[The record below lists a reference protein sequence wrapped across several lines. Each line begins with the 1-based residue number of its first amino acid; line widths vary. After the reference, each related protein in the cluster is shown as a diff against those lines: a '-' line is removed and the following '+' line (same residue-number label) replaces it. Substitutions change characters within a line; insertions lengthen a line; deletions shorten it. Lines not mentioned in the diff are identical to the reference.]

1 MPDKNKIFNTTKGL
15 ITVELYKEGSPE
27 VVDEFIDVSCV
38 DVLLLKVDM
47 SSPFGIHTSL
57 HKDGMPN
64 VLDMSSDVKGS
75 VLLSVGTHHSADE
88 RTQDTGNPHS
98 ISQKP
103 STSREPEKDPNNSA
117 QDKSM
122 ENELAI
128 LHMAKESRI
137 VYLLGHVSI
146 LCASYLHVLGKEYNK
161 GDSRYVGRGSK
172 PEARVLLMGTTPEIK
187 DIPVPYLNTI
197 SPLRRIGSPSCTKR
211 YLLAGN
217 LEDIFSAATR
227 EYALVVEELWNHP
240 AMQATYKR
248 TPMLF

>member
-1 MPDKNKIFNTTKGL
+1 MLSTVTQRKNELAYRDWSDTMVLVIPASDMDMRAVEKVLAGAIRREMSVEEFCTKQHTEIMQLNRLIFNTTKGL

-38 DVLLLKVDM
+38 DVLLLEVDM
-47 SSPFGIHTSL
+47 SSPVGIHTSL

-64 VLDMSSDVKGS
+64 VLDMSSDVRGS

-98 ISQKP
+98 ISQSVFRLYCDAQP

-117 QDKSM
+117 QDKSL

-146 LCASYLHVLGKEYNK
+146 LCASYLHVLG
-161 GDSRYVGRGSK
+161 
-172 PEARVLLMGTTPEIK
+172 L
-187 DIPVPYLNTI
+187 DI
-197 SPLRRIGSPSCTKR
+197 
-211 YLLAGN
+211 
-217 LEDIFSAATR
+217 
-227 EYALVVEELWNHP
+227 
-240 AMQATYKR
+240 
-248 TPMLF
+248 